1 MESNAAA
8 AIPLVPLTELEDYVG
23 WSGRY
28 LSAMSL
34 GDLREIILGT
44 ETLITLGTETLITL
58 GTETL
63 EDQAPAGERQAF
75 QKQDAKALA
84 LLKRAIGEFDHVLE
98 DAASTSHGWELLAQH
113 VLLRDRRQLAL
124 LQAFWSAVSPGPL
137 MHTHVRKI
145 KHLAVRLRKVNGRDD
160 PSDVD

>member
-1 MESNAAA
+1 M
-8 AIPLVPLTELEDYVG
+8 D
-23 WSGRY
+23 
-28 LSAMSL
+28 
-34 GDLREIILGT
+34 
-44 ETLITLGTETLITL
+44 
-58 GTETL
+58 TL
-63 EDQAPAGERQAF
+63 EDQASAGERRTF
-75 QKQDAKALA
+75 PKHDLKALA

-137 MHTHVRKI
+137 MHTLVRKI

-160 PSDVD
+160 PSDID

>member
-63 EDQAPAGERQAF
+63 EDQAPAGERRTHMF
-75 QKQDAKALA
+75 VKL
-84 LLKRAIGEFDHVLE
+84 
-98 DAASTSHGWELLAQH
+98 STWLSG
-113 VLLRDRRQLAL
+113 
-124 LQAFWSAVSPGPL
+124 
-137 MHTHVRKI
+137 
-145 KHLAVRLRKVNGRDD
+145 
-160 PSDVD
+160 